1 MSPGGGSKREGTVEV
16 RHVHAHVGNVAEEDG
31 GGVRRG
37 GEGLDEQG
45 GLVVKAVAAASA
57 LET

>member
-1 MSPGGGSKREGTVEV
+1 MEK
-16 RHVHAHVGNVAEEDG
+16 ALHVGNVAEEDG